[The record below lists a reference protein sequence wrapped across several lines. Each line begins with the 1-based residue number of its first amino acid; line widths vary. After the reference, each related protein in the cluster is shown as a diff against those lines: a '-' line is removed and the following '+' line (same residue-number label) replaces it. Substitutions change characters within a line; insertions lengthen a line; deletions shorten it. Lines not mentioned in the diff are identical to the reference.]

1 MTTRMHTKDV
11 WPCLRKL
18 SQRSGRKYVAVPF
31 LGAGAHK
38 RLMLRRGDT
47 LVVRFDMPSIKAGL
61 TDPRE
66 VLYYL
71 RKRVLVHSVENLH
84 AKVFVFGHRAIVG
97 SPNISQNSER
107 SLIEAALE
115 TTDSP
120 TVKKAIAFVKSLRG
134 DIVEPQYAR
143 RMVRYYNPPRG
154 GRRKSPLPPKPKQ
167 SPLWAVPL
175 VCEPWDD
182 EDYRQEK
189 YAKAE
194 AKKHL
199 RRPRSFSV
207 EDFLWWG
214 GRFLNQVKRD
224 QRILMCTSE
233 RNRTMVS
240 PPARVLVIH
249 PYTYR
254 RTRRA
259 IICIAVRSSLR
270 RLEFHRFLQKL
281 GGNKNT
287 FQKPKSPRLIRNALL
302 AYRIGTVWPD
312 AGEEK

>member
-1 MTTRMHTKDV
+1 MTTQMHTTDV
-11 WPCLRKL
+11 WPRLRKL

-38 RLMLRRGDT
+38 RLMLRQGDT
-47 LVVRFDMPSIKAGL
+47 LVVRFDMLSIKAGL

-71 RKRVLVHSVENLH
+71 RKRVLVHSVDNLH

-97 SPNISQNSER
+97 SPNISQSSER

-115 TTDSP
+115 TTDSA

-143 RMVRYYNPPRG
+143 GMVRYYNPPRG
-154 GRRKSPLPPKPKQ
+154 GKRKPPPPPPPKQ
-167 SPLWAVPL
+167 SALWAVPL
-175 VCEPWDD
+175 VRGPWDD

-194 AKKHL
+194 AKKRL
-199 RRPRSFSV
+199 QRPRSFSV

-214 GRFLNQVKRD
+214 DRFLNRVKRG
-224 QRILMCTSE
+224 QRIMMCTSE
-233 RNRTMVS
+233 RNKTMVS
-240 PPARVLVIH
+240 PPARVLVIR

-259 IICIAVRSSLR
+259 IICIAVRNSIRS
-270 RLEFHRFLQKL
+270 LEFHRFLQKL
-281 GGNKNT
+281 GDNKED
-287 FQKPKSPRLIRNALL
+287 FQEPNSPRLIRNALL
-302 AYRIGTVWPD
+302 AYRIGAVWPD
-312 AGEEK
+312 LGEEK